1 MFGMCIYL
9 VLSLIYQKH
18 QTMKNF
24 TLKFGK
30 YKGMQFLSTPVSYQN
45 WLLAQDWFKMPVAL
59 TEMQQAEKR
68 VSNCAKQLKGWNGYS
83 KAGAVAYDNMFEA
96 EKAMDAAYYNDSDP
110 SSPRWNGEYNFL

>member
-1 MFGMCIYL
+1 MFGRCIYP
-9 VLSLIYQKH
+9 VLYLIYQKH

-30 YKGMQFLSTPVSYQN
+30 YKGMQFSSTPVSYQN
-45 WLLAQDWFKMPVAL
+45 WLLAQDWFKMPVVL
-59 TEMQQAEKR
+59 TEMQQAQKR
-68 VSNCAKQLKGWNGYS
+68 VSTCANQLKGWNGYS
-83 KAGAVAYDNMFEA
+83 KAGSIAYDNMFEA